1 MIIMFSKK
9 SIKVTGIALASLM
22 TFGFV
27 GATASVTE
35 ASSHNNYEIQE
46 LSHRR
51 DYRNPPPRQSNKKYS
66 EGERNTAAILGAIV
80 GAVIAKNT

>member
-1 MIIMFSKK
+1 MFSKK

-22 TFGFV
+22 TFGFI

-51 DYRNPPPRQSNKKYS
+51 DYRNPPRQSKKKYS